1 MTERHPMTAPPMDK
15 RQQQT
20 YDAIFQH
27 PIARHLHRRDVI
39 SMLGALAEISEEP
52 NGNQKAIR
60 NGHTLVLH
68 ASRDKNVTAMDELMM
83 IRHFLQKSDN
93 APAAET
99 AGHML
104 VVIDHREARIYQAEF
119 HGAIPHRITP
129 YDPHGFGRN
138 LHYVQDDSN
147 GQRKP
152 ERKSFYGDIAKT
164 LGLATG
170 ILLFGSGTGASSAM
184 QQLLNVLKTDYPDVA
199 RHVVGSIALDAQHL
213 TDDQLLARAREFY
226 QQWAPA

>member
-1 MTERHPMTAPPMDK
+1 MNK

-27 PIARHLHRRDVI
+27 PIARHLHRRDVM
-39 SMLGALAEISEEP
+39 SMLGMLAEVGEEP
-52 NGNQKAIR
+52 NGNLKAIR
-60 NGHTLVLH
+60 NGQILVLH
-68 ASRDKNVTAMDELMM
+68 ASRDKNVTAIDELMM

-93 APAAET
+93 PPAAEI
-99 AGHML
+99 AGHVL
-104 VVIDHREARIYQAEF
+104 VVIDHREARVYLAEL

-129 YDPHGFGRN
+129 YDPFGFGRN

-152 ERKSFYGDIAKT
+152 ERKSFYDAVAKT
-164 LGLATG
+164 LESAKE

-184 QQLLNVLKTDYPDVA
+184 EQLQSVLESNYPDVG
-199 RHVVGSIALDAQHL
+199 RRVVGSIAIDVQHL

-226 QQWAPA
+226 EKHARSASAM